1 MKFVTRLTLL
11 VLLAVGGYFL
21 VSWWV
26 PRRAA
31 KRDLAGIEARL
42 DAIERNMAILVD
54 RVQGGRVDEPDEPDE
69 VDQRIDRLLSGIEV
83 LARTV
88 EQKADK

>member
-1 MKFVTRLTLL
+1 VKFVTRITLL

-54 RVQGGRVDEPDEPDE
+54 RVQGGRTPEPDAVDE
-69 VDQRIDRLLSGIEV
+69 RIERLLNGIET
-83 LARTV
+83 LAATV
-88 EQKADK
+88 DQKADK

>member
-11 VLLAVGGYFL
+11 TLLAVGGYFL

-31 KRDLAGIEARL
+31 KRDLAGIEGRL
-42 DAIERNMAILVD
+42 EAIERNMAILVD
-54 RVQGGRVDEPDEPDE
+54 RVQGGRAPEPAEVDE
-69 VDQRIDRLLSGIEV
+69 RIDRLLSGIEV
-83 LARTV
+83 LAATV

>member
-11 VLLAVGGYFL
+11 ILLAVGGYFL

-54 RVQGGRVDEPDEPDE
+54 RVQGGRTPQPSEVDE
-69 VDQRIDRLLSGIEV
+69 RIDRLLSGIEV
-83 LARTV
+83 LAATV

>member
-1 MKFVTRLTLL
+1 ML

-31 KRDLAGIEARL
+31 KRDLAGIESRL

-54 RVQGGRVDEPDEPDE
+54 RVQGGRAPEPTEVDE
-69 VDQRIDRLLSGIEV
+69 RIDRLLSGIET
-83 LARTV
+83 LATTV
-88 EQKADK
+88 DQKADK